1 MLWGCHCCD
10 SYLRLSRNEEFGGGS
25 CPWSTVLA
33 LHQEQFWWKKAMR
46 EKYQKM
52 KWHWDAPAGM
62 VLACEPQG
70 LQRSWLPSLNQK
82 NICSFPS
89 REKLVEPTPFLIPL
103 LERERI
109 TELFEPLYHQ
119 QQMAIREFYT
129 WQPEGSWGTSGHL
142 CIAVVLL

>member
-1 MLWGCHCCD
+1 MSLLWLIPEALQKRRVWRRQLSLKHCLGT
-10 SYLRLSRNEEFGGGS
+10 SPG
-25 CPWSTVLA
+25 TVLVEESHEGEIPKDEVA
-33 LHQEQFWWKKAMR
+33 LGCSCRHGPCLWASGVAE
-46 EKYQKM
+46 
-52 KWHWDAPAGM
+52 
-62 VLACEPQG
+62 VLTALSEP
-70 LQRSWLPSLNQK
+70 K

-89 REKLVEPTPFLIPL
+89 REKLVEPTPFLVPL